1 MTLDHA
7 TVAKE
12 LAAIL
17 RHEHPGWQG
26 DKIMNAES
34 FLYMLARDMPEQAKA
49 LADDMQAN
57 VTAFSDITGLS
68 PDRIKWAVNRIV
80 ERLPCTGSR
89 PLEAFELP

>member
-17 RHEHPGWQG
+17 RHEHPGWRG
-26 DKIMNAES
+26 DKIMNAET
-34 FLYMLARDMPEQAKA
+34 FLYMLAHDMPEQAKA

-57 VTAFSDITGLS
+57 VTTFSDITGLS

-80 ERLPCTGSR
+80 EQLPRTGSR
-89 PLEAFELP
+89 AHATFVLP

>member
-26 DKIMNAES
+26 DKIMNAET
-34 FLYMLARDMPEQAKA
+34 FLRMLAHDMPEQAKA
-49 LADDMQAN
+49 FADDMQAN
-57 VTAFSDITGLS
+57 VNAFSDITGLS

-80 ERLPCTGSR
+80 ERLPRYPSS
-89 PLEAFELP
+89 A